1 MPQTPAEKAAQ
12 TVDCFCLE
20 GKITEKHAN
29 DIYAVVLCALDS
41 FGQMRYEEGKRET
54 AIQVDDEFMKFLKQ
68 LPGSKLLDEVKD
80 AIHNAALLSLKNAL
94 PEEEVKCNPL
104 HTVAGDAVKVC
115 HQCSTQAG
123 ENHYR
128 GKVLSAIDKI
138 TKK

>member
-12 TVDCFCLE
+12 TVDSFCLE

-41 FGQMRYEEGKRET
+41 YGQMRYEEGRHES

-68 LPGSKLLDEVKD
+68 TPGSKLLDEVKD

-94 PEEEVKCNPL
+94 PEKWPPMGERTNCDCNMCY
-104 HTVAGDAVKVC
+104 AVNK
-115 HQCSTQAG
+115 
-123 ENHYR
+123 YR
-128 GKVLSAIDKI
+128 LEVLSA
-138 TKK
+138 